1 MIKKTLTAL
10 LLSGA
15 FASAHADVLLQ
26 QNFDNINALP
36 GWVMTNASTPTGLTG
51 WFQGDQQIFT
61 AHSGPAPEAYLA
73 ANYNNAVAGG
83 VISNWLIT
91 PQFSTETAVAV
102 SLWLRGF
109 DESGF
114 FDQVTFGFSNG
125 GAAIGDFSVSP
136 AITVATN
143 GWTLYTVN
151 LAAQGAGSMGRFA
164 IQYTNLADFASYIG
178 VDDLKVESRGDGGKV
193 PEPATMLLMASGMIG
208 LAAARRRRQ
217 RG

>member
-1 MIKKTLTAL
+1 MIKKTLIAL
-10 LLSGA
+10 LLSGS
-15 FASAHADVLLQ
+15 FAAAHADVLLQ

-36 GWVMTNASTPTGLTG
+36 GWVMTNASTSGGITG
-51 WFQGDQQIFT
+51 WFQGDQQVF
-61 AHSGPAPEAYLA
+61 ASHSGAPESYLA
-73 ANYNNAVAGG
+73 ANYNNAGAGG
-83 VISNWLIT
+83 MISNWLIT

-102 SLWLRGF
+102 SLWLRGAS
-109 DESGF
+109 EPGF

-125 GAAIGDFSVSP
+125 GSAIGDFSVSP
-136 AITVATN
+136 ATTVPID

-151 LAAQGAGSMGRFA
+151 LGAQGAGSMGRFA
-164 IQYTNLADFASYIG
+164 IQYTNLADFANYIG
-178 VDDLKVESRGDGGKV
+178 VDDLTVESRGGKV